1 MKNLPS
7 NIALVLSLIVATLLS
22 SCHDGYEKKDGQV
35 YHKWFHGGNW
45 TKEYTLIEE
54 ADAETFETIDHNL
67 NLDLAKDKNH
77 VFKDAAVLENADPK
91 TFVQVKNY
99 FWKDKNHVFLIQF
112 GGTKCIIELAD
123 PSSFQVIENYLW
135 SIDRSHVFY
144 KFDLLKG
151 VNPKEFSAINEEWGK
166 DNHFYYWNN
175 LRVDSLDYESAEI
188 VSDYYIL
195 DSQHVY
201 FKNVI
206 VNGANPKTFKAD
218 GVGWFGHDDKNM
230 YDWAENKGPITEKY
244 RQTYIDKK

>member
-1 MKNLPS
+1 
-7 NIALVLSLIVATLLS
+7 
-22 SCHDGYEKKDGQV
+22 
-35 YHKWFHGGNW
+35 
-45 TKEYTLIEE
+45 
-54 ADAETFETIDHNL
+54 
-67 NLDLAKDKNH
+67 
-77 VFKDAAVLENADPK
+77 
-91 TFVQVKNY
+91 
-99 FWKDKNHVFLIQF
+99 
-112 GGTKCIIELAD
+112 
-123 PSSFQVIENYLW
+123 
-135 SIDRSHVFY
+135 
-144 KFDLLKG
+144 LKG